1 MTFNVQDFSD
11 QQGVIEDM
19 GAEMASQ
26 ITRDAQLARIASEEQ
41 VAMRQN
47 QLDLKQAELKTK
59 ADEAKAA
66 ADMVY
71 ETTKAQKTKDLNI
84 AEQDAEIAA
93 EDRKIELA
101 QKKAEVRERE
111 LDAEVRKKAEA
122 DRFAAQERA
131 EAELFE
137 ERKRAEAIEVK
148 AAAEAKS
155 IEMKGRAEGTAL
167 AETGKGEAEA
177 IKAQGEAY
185 NAMNNTFILTQQY
198 IAILPEIARA
208 VTEPLTKVDKITMYG
223 EGNASKL
230 VGDTTNTMSQ
240 LNEAFEKALGIDLSG
255 LINSVAGGN
264 AAGAAIAKHMGETAN
279 ADDAKDGVMTED
291 DFAD

>member
-1 MTFNVQDFSD
+1 MRGYGPGTPLRTDTPGRVGRSD
-11 QQGVIEDM
+11 
-19 GAEMASQ
+19 AK
-26 ITRDAQLARIASEEQ
+26 TRGG
-41 VAMRQN
+41 N
-47 QLDLKQAELKTK
+47 
-59 ADEAKAA
+59 
-66 ADMVY
+66 
-71 ETTKAQKTKDLNI
+71 
-84 AEQDAEIAA
+84 
-93 EDRKIELA
+93 
-101 QKKAEVRERE
+101 
-111 LDAEVRKKAEA
+111 
-122 DRFAAQERA
+122 
-131 EAELFE
+131 FE

-198 IAILPEIARA
+198 IAILLEIARA
-208 VTEPLTKVDKITMYG
+208 VAEPLTKVDKITMYG

-240 LNEAFEKALGIDLSG
+240 LNEAFEKALGIDLSS

-264 AAGAAIAKHMGETAN
+264 AAGAAIAKHMGETA
-279 ADDAKDGVMTED
+279 DAAGGRGRRHDRERLRGLSDARRFRKGPLRRNPQGFSFPNVSSARTQAVRTNNSCKNQH
-291 DFAD
+291 FRA

>member
-1 MTFNVQDFSD
+1 MRGYGPGTPLRTDTPGRVGRSD
-11 QQGVIEDM
+11 
-19 GAEMASQ
+19 AK
-26 ITRDAQLARIASEEQ
+26 TRGG
-41 VAMRQN
+41 N
-47 QLDLKQAELKTK
+47 
-59 ADEAKAA
+59 
-66 ADMVY
+66 
-71 ETTKAQKTKDLNI
+71 
-84 AEQDAEIAA
+84 
-93 EDRKIELA
+93 
-101 QKKAEVRERE
+101 
-111 LDAEVRKKAEA
+111 
-122 DRFAAQERA
+122 
-131 EAELFE
+131 FE

-177 IKAQGEAY
+177 IKSQGEAY

-208 VTEPLTKVDKITMYG
+208 VAEPLTKVDKITMYG

-240 LNEAFEKALGIDLSG
+240 LNEAFEKALGIDLSS

-264 AAGAAIAKHMGETAN
+264 AAGAAIAKHMGETA
-279 ADDAKDGVMTED
+279 DAAGAEDGAMTEN